1 MRAMARLHVKKTGSG
16 EQEGGGAEKEGEEV
30 VVVTNDLGGGVCG
43 PYPQPADVVPLIA
56 MSDDAHHDAHCTLLQ
71 ETARQGEFLV

>member
-1 MRAMARLHVKKTGSG
+1 MRAMARLHVVKKTGPG
-16 EQEGGGAEKEGEEV
+16 EEEGGGAEKEVVV

-56 MSDDAHHDAHCTLLQ
+56 LRDDPQCTLLQ
-71 ETARQGEFLV
+71 ETARQGESLV